1 MFYQADNVAAGEKGG
16 LIPCTLAQAAAEKTG
31 VQGLLRD
38 VTFAAHTDGLEI
50 KRIPFAKHLHRR
62 AGREIRSS
70 KMRSAAPASPKRT
83 KSSALVFGIL
93 IPQMKVQVKNLRK
106 EFGKTVAVDNISF
119 SFDSGH
125 VFGFV
130 GPNGAGKT
138 TTMRIISTIEEPT
151 AGDVLL
157 NGVSVCEEPELA
169 RRAVGYVPDTLPAH
183 AGHHRP
189 RVPGF
194 LRARLRLARQETRRR
209 PSRPS
214 RNSPTSTGIR
224 EKHLKALSKGMKQRV
239 SLGRALVYDPDV
251 LVLDEPAAGLDPR
264 ARVELRELLMLLA
277 ERKKAILISSHILTE
292 LTEICNGVVIIE
304 RGKILETGTIDDV
317 LKKSAPR
324 RTVAIRLLEGNSHQ
338 NPQLHQGTAANAVC
352 RKRARGGE

>member
-1 MFYQADNVAAGEKGG
+1 
-16 LIPCTLAQAAAEKTG
+16 
-31 VQGLLRD
+31 
-38 VTFAAHTDGLEI
+38 
-50 KRIPFAKHLHRR
+50 
-62 AGREIRSS
+62 
-70 KMRSAAPASPKRT
+70 
-83 KSSALVFGIL
+83 
-93 IPQMKVQVKNLRK
+93 MKVQVKNLRK

-119 SFDSGH
+119 EFDSGH

-151 AGDVLL
+151 SGDVLL
-157 NGVSVCEEPELA
+157 NGISVCEEPELA

-183 AGHHRP
+183 ADITVHEYLDFYARAYG
-189 RVPGF
+189 
-194 LRARLRLARQETRRR
+194 LRGKKRTLAVEAIEEFT
-209 PSRPS
+209 
-214 RNSPTSTGIR
+214 NVIGIR

-304 RGKILETGTIDDV
+304 RGKILETGTIVDV

-324 RTVAIRLLEGNSHQ
+324 RTVAIRLVEGNHHQ
-338 NPQLHQGTAANAVC
+338 NPHLLKELLQTPFVENARDVASEIHFELTGDEAAAC
-352 RKRARGGE
+352 EILGGLIAKKFKIIEFRQTKANLEDIFMNVTKGGVQ